1 MMPTPQFI
9 PSLTSRLEPGFGYAL
24 GHDFIRGLTAR
35 EESIR

>member
-1 MMPTPQFI
+1 MLRSRQFI